1 MNQLI
6 LINIFCFCSIL
17 ECRLKKYFWLFQ
29 SPKVQNWLHNLEA
42 LIEQKVLKSKRSVRY
57 SNNKKF
63 KTKCLID
70 SCKMN
75 SAVIDN
81 DKKVSIKNCENEF
94 FDSFQTPNIG
104 FSCSSHMPPTTTTR
118 RKRKH
123 TTKQR
128 NKKQNKIKKQKHIIL
143 FHRAGL
149 FTNTS
154 NFFLSNLKQF
164 FFFFVEKININE
176 V

>member
-1 MNQLI
+1 MN
-6 LINIFCFCSIL
+6 
-17 ECRLKKYFWLFQ
+17 KK
-29 SPKVQNWLHNLEA
+29 A
-42 LIEQKVLKSKRSVRY
+42 LKSKPSVSKVY
-57 SNNKKF
+57 QQKKI

-118 RKRKH
+118 RKRK
-123 TTKQR
+123 KQ
-128 NKKQNKIKKQKHIIL
+128 KKIKETKAK
-143 FHRAGL
+143 
-149 FTNTS
+149 T
-154 NFFLSNLKQF
+154 K
-164 FFFFVEKININE
+164 
-176 V
+176 